1 MTQRHPHVVGL
12 AEYTSRQCRFNLV
25 RACIRGIE
33 NSHDSDDNPMSLPP
47 TQELADHLKVTQR
60 TVQRWVSGGVQSCN
74 VNADRLISL
83 AFELNP
89 KDTLKI
95 LDEDYRR
102 HQEELDLMVND
113 YNERQG
119 VVVPAQKQAA
129 VVA

>member
-1 MTQRHPHVVGL
+1 
-12 AEYTSRQCRFNLV
+12 
-25 RACIRGIE
+25 
-33 NSHDSDDNPMSLPP
+33 MSLPP
-47 TQELADHLKVTQR
+47 TMVLANQLKVTQR

-119 VVVPAQKQAA
+119 VVVPAQKQEA